1 MLILSSPDW
10 SDRERPMKRRGYSLV
25 ELLVVVAIIA
35 LMAGFLLVAIHQVYG
50 ALRRLMELVG

>member
-1 MLILSSPDW
+1 
-10 SDRERPMKRRGYSLV
+10 MKRRGYSLV